1 MAMPRNLYG
10 LDGLNFFIAAMQAG
24 FGTFVTVY
32 LVRNHWTVEAVGFAL
47 TVSTVCSLI
56 SQVPAG
62 ALIDHIHDKRRA
74 VRLGTVGVG
83 VAALLL
89 ALTPA
94 KPAVYLGQA
103 LQGSASSLIG
113 PGIAAISLASV
124 GHMAFSERVGRN
136 ARFASIG
143 NGLTAGVMGLAGSYF
158 GPVSIFWLTAALT
171 VPTLLSLSLID
182 SQRTERPILD
192 ATGREEPGHDD
203 TKITWEGLKSLFLD
217 RRLQIFAVCVMLF
230 FASSAAL
237 LPGVAVRVT
246 RQHPELATLI
256 VAATTLVPQAIV
268 AMISPW
274 IGRTAERSG
283 RRPILL
289 FGWGLLPLQGVLYAT
304 LSGPYVLLICQVLN
318 GFSGAVFGV
327 MMTVVANDLTRG
339 TGRFTLTL
347 GALGVAIS
355 VGASLSTSLAGIV
368 AGMFGGKVA
377 YLALALAGLCG
388 LLLLWFGMPE
398 TQPRAGVDAIHDDS
412 TRQVSGVAVSKPRRA
427 AIAKIS
433 N

>member
-1 MAMPRNLYG
+1 MPRNLYG
-10 LDGLNFFIAAMQAG
+10 LDGVNFFTAAMQAG

-32 LVRNHWTVEAVGFAL
+32 LVRNHWAVHDVGFAL
-47 TVSTVCSLI
+47 TISTVSSLI
-56 SQVPAG
+56 SQAPAG
-62 ALIDHIHDKRRA
+62 ALIDSIHDKRHA

-94 KPAVYLGQA
+94 RPAIYLAQA
-103 LQGSASSLIG
+103 LQGLASSMIG

-124 GHMAFSERVGRN
+124 GHAAFSERVGRN

-158 GPVSIFWLTAALT
+158 EPVSIFWFAAALT
-171 VPTLLSLSLID
+171 VPALLSLSLVD
-182 SQRTERPILD
+182 SQFAERPVSD
-192 ATGREEPGHDD
+192 ATGREEPEHGD
-203 TKITWEGLKSLFLD
+203 TKIARGSLKSLFLD

-230 FASSAAL
+230 FASSAAM

-246 RQHPELATLI
+246 RERPELATLI
-256 VAATTLVPQAIV
+256 VAATTLLPQAIV

-283 RRPILL
+283 RRPMLL
-289 FGWGLLPLQGVLYAT
+289 FGWGLLPLQGVLYAIF
-304 LSGPYVLLICQVLN
+304 SGPYIPYALLICQVLN

-339 TGRFTLTL
+339 TSRFNLTL

-355 VGASLSTSLAGIV
+355 VGASLSTFFAGIV
-368 AGMFGGKVA
+368 ADAFGGEVA
-377 YLALALAGLCG
+377 YLGLALTGLCG
-388 LLLLWFGMPE
+388 LLVLWFGMPE
-398 TQPRAGVDAIHDDS
+398 TQPRAGS
-412 TRQVSGVAVSKPRRA
+412 
-427 AIAKIS
+427 
-433 N
+433 

>member
-1 MAMPRNLYG
+1 MPRNLYG
-10 LDGLNFFIAAMQAG
+10 LDGVNFFTAAMQAG

-32 LVRNHWTVEAVGFAL
+32 LVRNHWAVHDVGFAL
-47 TVSTVCSLI
+47 TISTVSSLI
-56 SQVPAG
+56 SQAPAG
-62 ALIDHIHDKRRA
+62 ALIDSIHDKRHA

-94 KPAVYLGQA
+94 QPAIYLAQA
-103 LQGSASSLIG
+103 LQGLASSMIG

-124 GHMAFSERVGRN
+124 GHAAFSERVGRN

-158 GPVSIFWLTAALT
+158 EPVSIFWLAATLT
-171 VPTLLSLSLID
+171 VPALLSLSLVS
-182 SQRTERPILD
+182 SQFAQRPVSD
-192 ATGREEPGHDD
+192 ATGREEPEHGD
-203 TKITWEGLKSLFLD
+203 TKIAGGSLKSLFLD

-230 FASSAAL
+230 FASSAAM

-246 RQHPELATLI
+246 RERPELATLI
-256 VAATTLVPQAIV
+256 VAATTLLPQAIV

-283 RRPILL
+283 RRPMLL
-289 FGWGLLPLQGVLYAT
+289 FGWGLLPLQGVLYAIF
-304 LSGPYVLLICQVLN
+304 SGPYIPYALLICQVLN

-339 TGRFTLTL
+339 TGRFNLTL

-355 VGASLSTSLAGIV
+355 IGASLSTFFAGIV
-368 AGMFGGKVA
+368 ADALGGEVA
-377 YLALALAGLCG
+377 YLGLALTGLCG
-388 LLLLWFGMPE
+388 LLALWFGMPE
-398 TQPRAGVDAIHDDS
+398 TQPRAGS
-412 TRQVSGVAVSKPRRA
+412 
-427 AIAKIS
+427 
-433 N
+433 